1 MTFDVV
7 HTKGSLSA
15 GAGHQSKQEETTPT
29 RIYDAIDK
37 KHAERLFY
45 SLPIVKIFGKK
56 IIRMM
61 EVHNG

>member
-1 MTFDVV
+1 MTFDVF

-15 GAGHQSKQEETTPT
+15 GAGHQANQEETTPM
-29 RIYDAIDK
+29 RITDAIDR
-37 KHAERLFY
+37 KHAERIFY
-45 SLPIVKIFGKK
+45 SLPIVKIYCKK